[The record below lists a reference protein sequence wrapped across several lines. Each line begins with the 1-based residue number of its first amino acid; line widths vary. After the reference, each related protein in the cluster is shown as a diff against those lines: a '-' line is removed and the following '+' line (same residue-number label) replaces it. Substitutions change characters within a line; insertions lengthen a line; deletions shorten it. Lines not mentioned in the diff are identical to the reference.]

1 MHSKTAILMIG
12 LCGGCLVGCG
22 SSGSGGSS
30 NLSFADMCD
39 QGASVM
45 CEKASGCGST
55 QPKADCIAQ
64 GKAQNCAGGQEQF
77 CGVGLTVQSSKA
89 SACLDALGALTCS
102 ALNTVPTACTPE
114 VLCASS
120 SEGGPAT
127 NPSPGEACHV
137 LVSGYECDAKA
148 SVCFAA
154 GTSSSCPD
162 RALCVGDSKEMNCA
176 ARCTV
181 DTDCLSAGT
190 GLVCMQG
197 CEMSILNSFCVRPS
211 VKASFLKYSCDG
223 SNDSTGG
230 VAGWSL

>member
-12 LCGGCLVGCG
+12 LCGVYLVGCG
-22 SSGSGGSS
+22 GSDGSS
-30 NLSFADMCD
+30 ALSFEDMCD
-39 QGASVM
+39 QGSSVM

-64 GKAQNCAGGQEQF
+64 GKAQSCPGGQEQF

-102 ALNTVPTACTPE
+102 ALDTVPTACTPE
-114 VLCASS
+114 VLCTSS
-120 SEGGPAT
+120 SQGGPAT
-127 NPSPGEACHV
+127 NTPQGEACHGG
-137 LVSGYECDAKA
+137 SANECDAKA

-162 RALCVGDSKEMNCA
+162 KALCVGDSKGMNCA
-176 ARCTV
+176 APCTI
-181 DTDCLSAGT
+181 DTDCLSAST

-197 CEMSILNSFCVRPS
+197 CPMSILNSFCVRPS
-211 VKASFLKYSCDG
+211 VKTSFLKYSCDG
-223 SNDSTGG
+223 RNASTEGI
-230 VAGWSL
+230 VGWSL